1 MEIKVGEFYKTR
13 GGEKAEVVYEFK
25 QNTNE
30 CYVFIVVIH
39 KSNGDQYEI
48 TVTRD
53 GLYLNGKTDCDDL
66 VAPWPK
72 KVKVQGWMNID
83 ADGTVDFFCGRTRVD
98 ADCAANED
106 RIACVRIDME
116 VEEGEGL

>member
-13 GGEKAEVVYEFK
+13 GGDKAEVVYEFK

-30 CYVFIVVIH
+30 FYVFIVVIH
-39 KSNGDQYEI
+39 KSNGAQYEI

-53 GLYLNGKTDCDDL
+53 GLYFNGKTDCDDL

-72 KVKVQGWMNID
+72 KVKVEGWLNVD
-83 ADGTVDFFCGRTRVD
+83 ADGSATFWNDLGLANIC
-98 ADCAANED
+98 ADED

-116 VEEGEGL
+116 VEDGEGL